1 MKRNKKST
9 RAMRN
14 KANEAKGITK
24 GSSPYAQKVAAGNQ
38 MYGPGC
44 CAHKLTQ
51 ERMEAIRRRAK
62 EDERRTN
69 LAAAA

>member
-14 KANEAKGITK
+14 KSNEARGTTK
-24 GSSPYAQKVAAGNQ
+24 GNSRYAQKVSAGRQ

-44 CAHKLTQ
+44 CGHK
-51 ERMEAIRRRAK
+51 RRVNVEAR
-62 EDERRTN
+62 
-69 LAAAA
+69 

>member
-14 KANEAKGITK
+14 KTNAERGIGKGN
-24 GSSPYAQKVAAGNQ
+24 SPYAQKVKRGEQ

-44 CAHKLTQ
+44 CAHKL
-51 ERMEAIRRRAK
+51 K
-62 EDERRTN
+62 VGSHV
-69 LAAAA
+69 